1 MATLSS
7 ALGARSPTAQNIGDI
22 ASLTGRVLISAIFLM
37 SGWGKVNAPAATI
50 GYIGSVGLPAAALG
64 FAIAVAIEIGGG
76 LALVLGYRA
85 RLAAALMA
93 VFSIAA
99 AIGFHRDFA
108 DMNQFIHFMKNVAI
122 AGGLLQIVAFG
133 AGRFSLDAR
142 RVRRADQ
149 AS

>member
-1 MATLSS
+1 MATKAT

-22 ASLTGRVLISAIFLM
+22 AALAGRVLISALFLL
-37 SGWGKVNAPAATI
+37 SGLGKVNAPGATI

-76 LALVLGYRA
+76 LALMLGYRA

-99 AIGFHRDFA
+99 AIAFHSDFA
-108 DMNQFIHFMKNVAI
+108 DQNNLVHFLKNVAVT
-122 AGGLLQIVAFG
+122 GGLLQVVAFG
-133 AGRFSLDAR
+133 AGKFSLDAR
-142 RVRRADQ
+142 RR
-149 AS
+149 